1 MVAIG
6 CKPFLEGK
14 LPLHLPLP
22 QLLMFIEPLDKSWNW
37 EVKRIGVLRVEV
49 EEQNEGFT
57 LPGFVLQDGCGQM
70 GE

>member
-1 MVAIG
+1 
-6 CKPFLEGK
+6 
-14 LPLHLPLP
+14 
-22 QLLMFIEPLDKSWNW
+22 MFIEPLDKSWNW